1 MSIEIISLLVAV
13 ATAVIGIAIRQYFQT
28 IKTLFVRLDAVNVKI
43 DMVRDTLYQS
53 YHDKDEIKEY
63 IELLQRPVIQNMAHI
78 DKALTDLKIMLSSY
92 IEKND

>member
-1 MSIEIISLLVAV
+1 MSIEVISLLVAV
-13 ATAVIGIAIRQYFQT
+13 ATAVIGLAIRQYFHT
-28 IKTLFVRLDAVNVKI
+28 IKTLFVRLDAVNAKI
-43 DMVRDTLYQS
+43 DRVRDTLYQS